1 MPTRTRAKFPY
12 YNPKSKRLEKLS
24 RAEQEGLVFDLIN
37 AFASV
42 KTPLSASLL
51 IQDLLTASEI
61 KNLSKRLRIAKL
73 LLKEKSQ
80 VEIVAR
86 LHCSFAT
93 IAKVRARAWLD
104 ESGTGL
110 RTVLKNLP
118 ERKEKYKLLK
128 GYYGYGLPQIALT
141 ALLNSLEKK
150 ERHQLETFIKKVADK
165 EVLRRKIQ
173 ELVDEEFTDKAKT
186 KPTHLSN

>member
-24 RAEQEGLVFDLIN
+24 RAEQESLVFDLIN

-73 LLKEKSQ
+73 LSKEKSQ

-93 IAKVRARAWLD
+93 IAKVRAWLD

-110 RTVLKNLP
+110 RIVLKNLP

-186 KPTHLSN
+186 KPNHLSD